1 MSNRLIE
8 KYGDLGILQSKVIGK
23 TYEKRDLYV
32 YTLGKGKKNR
42 AMLVIGTEH
51 AAEWTGAMSLAYF
64 ATRMVQLYGIND
76 AVTDIMEG
84 LTVYLIPVLNP
95 DGLTYSLTSKKAGAR
110 YWQKNLEQ
118 IKIKGHKT
126 KGGDLQLDWKRFE
139 LSESQSVRAFL
150 LSAKKLDAFVSVH
163 CCGGS
168 VIKALNFS
176 CMNAEAAKEQDEV
189 ANTMVKSMSSSAFE
203 FKTVAQ
209 TITKSKSKSAETA
222 SKGNSVN
229 WALNEKGI
237 KLSYI
242 IEGRPSLTS
251 KKKLSKSDKRHVEIP
266 TTEIMDAS
274 REITKGILEL
284 GKYVASRYTRTSI
297 ECGAENTEDGGGAQ
311 EEEEESETSDNA
323 DADAT
328 SDDYGDEDASSN
340 DDEDAV
346 GDDESSEEDDKS
358 DASTDS
364 GDAYGD
370 EESSDSEGGDAA
382 AVEAVAEADK
392 TSAFTGKMVEKSD
405 FESVKLPPP
414 DGSGPHILYY
424 AYGAD
429 MLYELL
435 LTTGVSSAWKVA
447 NAKLLN
453 YHFDFSYYSKKVWRS
468 GVADLVK

>member
-1 MSNRLIE
+1 M
-8 KYGDLGILQSKVIGK
+8 GILQSKAIGK

-64 ATRMVQLYGIND
+64 ATRMVQLYGINE

-84 LTVYLIPVLNP
+84 LTVYLIPVMNP
-95 DGLTYSLTSKKAGAR
+95 DGLFYTITSKKAGAR

-118 IKIKGHKT
+118 LKVKGHKV
-126 KGGDLQLDWKRFE
+126 KGGDLQMDWKRFE

-150 LSAKKLDAFVSVH
+150 LNAKKLDAFVSVH

-168 VIKALNFS
+168 VIKAFNFS
-176 CMNAEAAKEQDEV
+176 CMNEAAAKEQDEV
-189 ANTMVKSMSSSAFE
+189 ANAIVKEMSSSAFE

-209 TITKSKSKSAETA
+209 IASKSKSKSAEVA

-229 WALNEKGI
+229 WALNDKGM
-237 KLSYI
+237 KLAFI

-251 KKKLSKSDKRHVEIP
+251 KKKLSKTDKRLVELP

-284 GKYVASRYTRTSI
+284 GKYVTNRYTRTSI
-297 ECGAENTEDGGGAQ
+297 ECGASESSGADDDEDAEAGDEGD
-311 EEEEESETSDNA
+311 SEA
-323 DADAT
+323 AG
-328 SDDYGDEDASSN
+328 DDYGDGD
-340 DDEDAV
+340 
-346 GDDESSEEDDKS
+346 GDDESSINDNDAGGDDESGEEDSSESSGS
-358 DASTDS
+358 DSN
-364 GDAYGD
+364 DAYDD
-370 EESSDSEGGDAA
+370 EEEPGAASGSAA
-382 AVEAVAEADK
+382 ASSAIEDAIESDK
-392 TSAFTGKMVEKSD
+392 GTILAGKMVEKSD
-405 FESVKLPPP
+405 FGSVKLPPP
-414 DGSGPHILYY
+414 DGSGPHALYY

-429 MLYELL
+429 LLYEIL
-435 LTTGVSSAWKVA
+435 LTSGISSAWKVA
-447 NAKLLN
+447 NAKLMN
-453 YHFDFSYYSKKVWRS
+453 YHFDFAYYSKKVWRS